1 MKWFLKINTLFFLF
15 ALSKQA
21 DDLFLRVQQRINND
35 EITLFCN
42 VTFSE
47 QEFVYRLEWFKD
59 TDILNVDNF
68 EYLNSISKKK
78 IEVVSYLKIKKNENS
93 KGRYLCRI
101 QTKKLGDFIINV
113 YDRTI
118 PVLESYELGNEI
130 NNQIPYSKTWIK
142 LLMETEG
149 SDIKIPCVYD
159 PYKFQKN
166 NKWYDYYNKSI
177 SSNDRIRTTDLYISI
192 NNLMLSDQNLYKCV
206 NPNNEFYTIL
216 IVRMLPKFI

>member
-1 MKWFLKINTLFFLF
+1 M
-15 ALSKQA
+15 
-21 DDLFLRVQQRINND
+21 
-35 EITLFCN
+35 
-42 VTFSE
+42 
-47 QEFVYRLEWFKD
+47 YRLEWFKD

-68 EYLNSISKKK
+68 EYLNSTSKKK

-93 KGRYLCRI
+93 RGRYLCRI
-101 QTKKLGDFIINV
+101 QTKKLGDSIINV

-177 SSNDRIRTTDLYISI
+177 SSNDRIRTTDLYIGI
-192 NNLMLSDQNLYKCV
+192 NNLTLSDQNLYKCV
-206 NPNNEFYTIL
+206 NLSNEFYTIL
-216 IVRMLPKFI
+216 IVAKNYFKKIKS